1 MAPLKLEVFESP
13 KPAQPGQTVVMEA
26 SAVEDVRLQAYETGY
41 SAGWEDAV
49 ASARDDQERISTELA
64 NNLQKLA
71 FTFQEARTHV
81 LRSVQPLV
89 TQLSTSL
96 LPDLAKE
103 VLAPVVLD
111 TLMPLIDSLADA
123 PIRVVLNPASRPSV
137 ERLLSQAAGLP
148 LIVEEEANLGE
159 GQVYLRFG
167 EAEHHIDLD
176 QAVSDIARAVH
187 DFFDFTEKEADH
199 GQFR

>member
-1 MAPLKLEVFESP
+1 MAPLKLEVFESA

-26 SAVEDVRLQAYETGY
+26 SAVEDVRLQAYEAGY

-49 ASARDDQERISTELA
+49 AAARDDHERIGTELA
-64 NNLQKLA
+64 NNLQRLA
-71 FTFQEARTHV
+71 FTFQEARSHV

-89 TQLSTSL
+89 TQVATRL
-96 LPDLAKE
+96 LPELAQE

-123 PIRVVLNPASRPSV
+123 PIRVVLNPASRPAV
-137 ERLLSQAAGLP
+137 ERLLLQATGLP
-148 LIVEEEANLGE
+148 LIVEEEATLGE

-167 EAEHHIDLD
+167 DVEQHIDLD
-176 QAVSDIARAVH
+176 HAVAEIARAVH
-187 DFFDFTEKEADH
+187 DFFDYSEKEAEN
-199 GQFR
+199 G